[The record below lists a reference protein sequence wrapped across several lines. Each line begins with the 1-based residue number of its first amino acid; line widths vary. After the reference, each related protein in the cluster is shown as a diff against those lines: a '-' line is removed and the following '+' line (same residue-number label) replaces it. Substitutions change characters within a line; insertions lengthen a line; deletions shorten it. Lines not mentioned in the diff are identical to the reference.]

1 LSVSLCVRDKGSL
14 SLCVLTIPQ
23 KSNIDYNAYQKIKSK
38 LSSHLEQR
46 KTFDKKYID
55 LIILVINPFETFKT
69 NFRYVGNT
77 YKYLFLLAHSLPS
90 KKTLPFLSF
99 IKYV

>member
-1 LSVSLCVRDKGSL
+1 MPL
-14 SLCVLTIPQ
+14 LT
-23 KSNIDYNAYQKIKSK
+23 KVNIDYNAYQNKIS
-38 LSSHLEQR
+38 LSSRKRLKR
-46 KTFDKKYID
+46 KTLMYID

-77 YKYLFLLAHSLPS
+77 YKHLFLLAHSLPS
-90 KKTLPFLSF
+90 KKRHLSCPF